1 MNNALKKEGMIE
13 MAHKLRGMMSSVPHS
28 MKLPNAYSRDRDART
43 TSIMRKAKGMSDLL
57 KTCKDP
63 REFKYHNSSENAVS
77 IVNRLPLPTSLFTPS
92 RNITGNYSRN
102 ASKTENVTSSLLSV
116 PGNPLIK
123 WPSLPHQPHCPPS
136 HPINNPNP
144 NQNLDPNVSQ
154 NDFSTISK
162 LLTDPNISRGPAL
175 EAALDQTRVEPD
187 PTLLQALFDRFDLS
201 PKLLL
206 FVWAEKHPGFQSPA
220 MLFNSMINVLAK
232 SSHWF
237 LIELLWFQGTHL
249 LSSSDVFVI
258 PMLWYTF
265 VGMTQPAIRAFEFA
279 CNLDP
284 ICKSG

>member
-1 MNNALKKEGMIE
+1 MPPKLK
-13 MAHKLRGMMSSVPHS
+13 MSLLHSQLSVSLSLMPSHRPHHFLS
-28 MKLPNAYSRDRDART
+28 LYFILFMKPNLNSYLQT
-43 TSIMRKAKGMSDLL
+43 II
-57 KTCKDP
+57 P
-63 REFKYHNSSENAVS
+63 RFFQDQSQ
-77 IVNRLPLPTSLFTPS
+77 
-92 RNITGNYSRN
+92 
-102 ASKTENVTSSLLSV
+102 LSV

-123 WPSLPHQPHCPPS
+123 WPSLPHHPLYPPS

-154 NDFSTISK
+154 NDFSTISN
-162 LLTDPNISRGPAL
+162 LLTDPNISPGPAL

-187 PTLLQALFDRFDLS
+187 PTLLQALFDCFDSS

-249 LSSSDVFVI
+249 LSSSDVDI
-258 PMLWYTF
+258 YLLY
-265 VGMTQPAIRAFEFA
+265 
-279 CNLDP
+279 
-284 ICKSG
+284 CKF

>member
-1 MNNALKKEGMIE
+1 MEQA
-13 MAHKLRGMMSSVPHS
+13 
-28 MKLPNAYSRDRDART
+28 
-43 TSIMRKAKGMSDLL
+43 
-57 KTCKDP
+57 
-63 REFKYHNSSENAVS
+63 
-77 IVNRLPLPTSLFTPS
+77 
-92 RNITGNYSRN
+92 
-102 ASKTENVTSSLLSV
+102 LSV

-220 MLFNSMINVLAK
+220 MLFNSMINA
-232 SSHWF
+232 
-237 LIELLWFQGTHL
+237 ERLWEATKMD
-249 LSSSDVFVI
+249 DVKPSVVTYGI
-258 PMLWYTF
+258 LVEGYCWMRCAER
-265 VGMTQPAIRAFEFA
+265 AIGEKRR
-279 CNLDP
+279 N
-284 ICKSG
+284 